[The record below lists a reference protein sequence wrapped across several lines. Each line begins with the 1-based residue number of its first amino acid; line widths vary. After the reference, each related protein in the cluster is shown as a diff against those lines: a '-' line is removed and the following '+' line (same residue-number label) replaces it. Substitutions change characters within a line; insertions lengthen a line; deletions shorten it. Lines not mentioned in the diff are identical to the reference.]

1 MLNEFLLVFMV
12 VRLLQNVILLL
23 SDKIEFKY
31 FHLSL
36 TIFTGLISLFASV
49 PFQTSSKCMK
59 CECEVRIIDAASC
72 YPSGVVPCIDVSIR
86 GPLSLYRGIGAR
98 I

>member
-12 VRLLQNVILLL
+12 VQFLQNVILLL

-31 FHLSL
+31 FHL
-36 TIFTGLISLFASV
+36 IHFTRLFSLFASV